1 MSGKVTI
8 IMQIPAILGKEFIYV
23 YLSIDA
29 ADWKKNRTLS
39 SVYYGSEIP
48 ALYLVLSSVQIR

>member
-8 IMQIPAILGKEFIYV
+8 IMQIPAIPGKEFIYV

-29 ADWKKNRTLS
+29 ADWKEQNSFVRL
-39 SVYYGSEIP
+39 
-48 ALYLVLSSVQIR
+48 